1 MFFIKFRQK
10 TVNFLQKGVISWDDF
25 WSRDAKIRR
34 SRSVVREYLFLLALQ
49 KASEKLRKKPLNLAY
64 YARDKFKIYP
74 REQKILCLREILRI
88 TKQKYAQ
95 AGQASPPSRFF
106 TSSVKSPREITTQK
120 PSNFARQTRGK
131 ESLSEFKCFL
141 SKFYLRTK
149 EILYLGEI
157 LRVTK
162 RKIGVGWTS

>member
-1 MFFIKFRQK
+1 MKSRRKNKTERTGCPRVFIF
-10 TVNFLQKGVISWDDF
+10 TSP
-25 WSRDAKIRR
+25 S
-34 SRSVVREYLFLLALQ
+34 

-106 TSSVKSPREITTQK
+106 TSSVKNSREITTQK
-120 PSNFARQTRGK
+120 KSPNFARQTRGK
-131 ESLSEFKCFL
+131 EFLNKFKCFL
-141 SKFYLRTK
+141 SKFYTKTK

-162 RKIGVGWTS
+162 RKIGAGWTSQSAKPIFHEFR